1 MVNSRTRGKNRR
13 KSPSVIRRVV
23 VIRLKNR
30 QIKCM
35 TILKDDNSGCVLF
48 PAGSV
53 KLHPFNIE
61 NKYKKYLMLM
71 YSFNV
76 EDYFDLWYKIW
87 MYMRLP
93 QLGNSVHGY
102 FTHLRIVH
110 QTDGPAWM
118 NHLTDC
124 LGHGL
129 PTVMNRRQL
138 ASATRLFD
146 HWWPN
151 H

>member
-23 VIRLKNR
+23 VIRFKNR

-35 TILKDDNSGCVLF
+35 TILEDDISGCVLF

-61 NKYKKYLMLM
+61 NKYKKYLLLM

-118 NHLTDC
+118 NHLTNC
-124 LGHGL
+124 PLYHFA
-129 PTVMNRRQL
+129 TVTFRHQL
-138 ASATRLFD
+138 ASATQRIHHQWSD
-146 HWWPN
+146 H
-151 H
+151 